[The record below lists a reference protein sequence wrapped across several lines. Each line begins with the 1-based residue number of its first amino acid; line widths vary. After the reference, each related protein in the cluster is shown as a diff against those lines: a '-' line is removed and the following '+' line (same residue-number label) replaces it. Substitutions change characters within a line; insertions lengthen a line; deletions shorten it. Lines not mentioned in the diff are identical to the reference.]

1 MPFVQVQPFMMIQ
14 VTPAKANGPKSGIF
28 DTKFMKDPFEF
39 QIQKDVFGS
48 QLELELLV
56 LF

>member
-1 MPFVQVQPFMMIQ
+1 MMIQ